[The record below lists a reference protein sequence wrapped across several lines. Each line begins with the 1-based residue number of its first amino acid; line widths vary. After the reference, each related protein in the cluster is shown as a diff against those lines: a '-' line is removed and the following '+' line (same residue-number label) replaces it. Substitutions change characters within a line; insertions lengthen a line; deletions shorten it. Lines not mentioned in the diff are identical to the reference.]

1 MQAKNSNID
10 QMRRA
15 NEEIEAY
22 KAKEA
27 VKTPEQRD
35 KESQKKS
42 FTYKPDAVNSAD
54 STCRYC
60 RQTGHRIKVKGKT
73 TCPKLIQK
81 ERYEAN
87 KKTIARKREDKRRA
101 TWVSELQESSG
112 CNDGKWET
120 AGNGNGKHQ
129 KVETDEEK
137 SASPVN
143 KSLGGR
149 YDALLPPLVTPE
161 EAAHSAAVG
170 AGLCPES
177 VSVSEVQWG
186 SGAHPIDNKTFSWG
200 GDEVDIPQPG
210 FGVEATV
217 GTEW

>member
-1 MQAKNSNID
+1 MQSKNSNID
-10 QMRRA
+10 QMMRA

-27 VKTPEQRD
+27 AKTPEQRAS
-35 KESQKKS
+35 ESKKKS
-42 FTYKPDAVNSAD
+42 FTYKTVSGNSSD
-54 STCRYC
+54 SPCRYC

-87 KKTIARKREDKRRA
+87 KKTIARKREDKRRSA
-101 TWVSELQESSG
+101 WVSELQESSG

-120 AGNGNGKHQ
+120 AGNGKHH
-129 KVETDEEK
+129 KVDSDEEK
-137 SASPVN
+137 SAPPAN

-149 YDALLPPLVTPE
+149 YDALLPPLVTSE
-161 EAAHSAAVG
+161 EAAHLAAVE

-177 VSVSEVQWG
+177 ASVSEVQWG
-186 SGAHPIDNKTFSWG
+186 SGAHPIDNTTLSWG

-217 GTEW
+217 GAEW